1 MGLLDFLGTPEGQ
14 GLLAAGFGAMTS
26 RNPVAGIGRG
36 GLLGLQTYAGAK
48 DQQMQADRVRSLDER
63 QNKLFG
69 MQEADFQ
76 ARQDAARRALEQQQS
91 QQNYLGSIGQ
101 VTSPR
106 LDAQPNKF
114 DPMKWR
120 SMGGSMQEAEL
131 IAKAPTLGLPEVAR
145 TLESQD
151 AQGNKVTL
159 QFDKFGRPVG
169 DGVQGYTAPVQVDL
183 GGRVQFVRPQA
194 GVNLTKTMTP
204 GEVAVNQ
211 RAREAAARDAQAVT
225 YQQDQDGNFVALPT
239 KIQPGSVVRGLPVV
253 SGPGM
258 APLKGVQKDAKL
270 TESEGKA
277 TLYLGQMRSASDTLG
292 RLAGEGK
299 TADPWQVAMTGS
311 VGGNLLTSSNA
322 QQIGQAQNQWSEA
335 YLRQKTGAAATK
347 QEIDLNNRT
356 FFPQMGDSPAVIKQK
371 SEMRLQA
378 EQGMEIP
385 AGRGASR
392 ANRPGVPAAGTVKD
406 GYRFKGG
413 NPADPNSWEKV

>member
-76 ARQDAARRALEQQQS
+76 ARQDAARRSLEQQQS

-194 GVNLTKTMTP
+194 GVNLAKTMTP
-204 GEVAVNQ
+204 GESASNAVARANLGISQQ
-211 RAREAAARDAQAVT
+211 RLALDKQGKPEFRDGQWVVPPRDMQPGESRPVSAPTTVRDATEALNLIGQARKLLPQATGSYGGWLVDQGARVVGSATTGAKATAQLQAIEGALVSKMPKMSGPQSDKDVALYKQMAGVVGDPTVPVEQREAALDTIAE
-225 YQQDQDGNFVALPT
+225 
-239 KIQPGSVVRGLPVV
+239 IQTRYAGQTGGATGSFGGPKPQGKTVVRTGTMNGRKVV
-253 SGPGM
+253 
-258 APLKGVQKDAKL
+258 Q
-270 TESEGKA
+270 
-277 TLYLGQMRSASDTLG
+277 YSDGT
-292 RLAGEGK
+292 
-299 TADPWQVAMTGS
+299 TDYAD
-311 VGGNLLTSSNA
+311 
-322 QQIGQAQNQWSEA
+322 
-335 YLRQKTGAAATK
+335 
-347 QEIDLNNRT
+347 
-356 FFPQMGDSPAVIKQK
+356 
-371 SEMRLQA
+371 
-378 EQGMEIP
+378 
-385 AGRGASR
+385 
-392 ANRPGVPAAGTVKD
+392 
-406 GYRFKGG
+406 
-413 NPADPNSWEKV
+413 